1 MITITLSEDNARM
14 IASALELQSRLLCG
28 QLKEL
33 NNLFFFKDYDR
44 EAVDYALKQLK
55 ILLFPELT
63 ESGYYGIYQDE
74 SKGTALDGYEVY
86 KQILYHFHKDD
97 KSPCVHSFE
106 PMITNDENK
115 ITIEESEK

>member
-44 EAVDYALKQLK
+44 ESVDYALKQLK
-55 ILLFPELT
+55 ILLFPELS
-63 ESGYYGIYQDE
+63 EAGYYGIYQDE
-74 SKGTALDGYEVY
+74 SKGVALDGYEVY

-97 KSPCVHSFE
+97 TSPCVHSFN
-106 PMITNDENK
+106 PMITNEANK
-115 ITIEESEK
+115 IIIKECEK